1 MGEKSKKELTKED
14 LSKVYDGQEFSSLK
28 ELFELLGL
36 EHTSGHAR
44 TCSRRTVDQY
54 MKLDIKKK
62 NDIKIVAIY
71 DEPLPRDDKRCEK
84 EYGLND
90 EVENLLYLYFKAF
103 PKSVVTK
110 RKLACNLKCF
120 SEEMYVFLAR
130 DDYDLAKEVGIP
142 AYIIHLF
149 KSELDELLRR
159 WMINRLKKFADSGRI
174 KFYEV
179 IMCEKNYYDESTSEY
194 QLYHEKRQETLEKLG
209 FKSMGQVMSSYKN
222 TQTFYSE
229 FNEVLKECNLE
240 GAYIAFRLEGESF
253 TPKKTIDNIKEAETM
268 ANQFFAYKLQMR
280 IFSRIEKN
288 TEDFDCE
295 FEKIYEKC
303 DEFMREFVDA
313 NVEVFEKSQVIRKF
327 KYPDN
332 VKELIN
338 VLLNTLLISDVK
350 LFPEAIREKENFYQ
364 PPKNN
369 E

>member
-1 MGEKSKKELTKED
+1 M
-14 LSKVYDGQEFSSLK
+14 
-28 ELFELLGL
+28 
-36 EHTSGHAR
+36 
-44 TCSRRTVDQY
+44 
-54 MKLDIKKK
+54 
-62 NDIKIVAIY
+62 
-71 DEPLPRDDKRCEK
+71 PRDDKRFEK

-110 RKLACNLKCF
+110 RKLAYNLKCF
-120 SEEMYVFLAR
+120 SEEMYIFLSR
-130 DDYDLAKEVGIP
+130 DDNVLAKEMCIP
-142 AYIIHLF
+142 AYVIRLF
-149 KSELDELLRR
+149 KSELDEFIRR
-159 WMINRLKKFADSGRI
+159 WMIERLKKIASSGRI

-179 IMCEKNYYDESTSEY
+179 IACKKSYYDESTPEY
-194 QLYHEKRQETLEKLG
+194 QLYQDKRQETLEKLG
-209 FKSMGQVMSSYKN
+209 FNSMGQVMSSYKN
-222 TQTFYSE
+222 TEVFYSE

-253 TPKKTIDNIKEAETM
+253 TPKKTIDNIKEAESM
-268 ANQFFAYKLQMR
+268 ANRFFAYKLQMR

-295 FEKIYEKC
+295 FDEIYEKC
-303 DEFMREFVDA
+303 DDFMREFVDA
-313 NVEVFEKSQVIRKF
+313 NVEFFEKSQVIRKF
-327 KYPDN
+327 KYHDN